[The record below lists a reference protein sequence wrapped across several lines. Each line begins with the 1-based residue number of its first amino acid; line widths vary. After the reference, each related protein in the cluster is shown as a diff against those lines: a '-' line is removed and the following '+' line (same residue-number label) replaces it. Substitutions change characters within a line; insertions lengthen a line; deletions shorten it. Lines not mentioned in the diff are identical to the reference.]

1 MLRICVILLAIGST
15 IFEIFVDDLGHGPLH
30 DQIMNIENPKKKK
43 TPLKSMNIIFII
55 VFLTTL
61 FVQVRIIY
69 YKSKSYQNEPVV
81 NFNLDKSDC
90 ESQTSEISNV
100 SDSSSCNY
108 VQESIT
114 YTKGTLLLIVL
125 LILVCGIFVLSWLLR
140 AENHSL
146 ERLVL
151 CVVQSMIIHIV
162 IPIILI
168 VRNQSMMNH
177 GKSMINSKILFMFS
191 SISKPTKPK
200 EIEEKNSE
208 NSKGNSPRT
217 NPTEVPKVGTMHPNP
232 IIPKVVIS
240 NDFTVVEC

>member
-1 MLRICVILLAIGST
+1 
-15 IFEIFVDDLGHGPLH
+15 
-30 DQIMNIENPKKKK
+30 MNIENPKKKK
-43 TPLKSMNIIFII
+43 TPLKSMNMIFII

-69 YKSKSYQNEPVV
+69 YKSKSYQVEPVV

-90 ESQTSEISNV
+90 ESQASEVSNV

-162 IPIILI
+162 IPVILI

-177 GKSMINSKILFMFS
+177 GKVMINSKLPFVFQ
-191 SISKPTKPK
+191 SIPK
-200 EIEEKNSE
+200 LAKRKETEEKNSE
-208 NSKGNSPRT
+208 NTKEGSSPRT
-217 NPTEVPKVGTMHPNP
+217 NPTEVATIALYPNP
-232 IIPKVVIS
+232 IIPKVIIS

>member
-1 MLRICVILLAIGST
+1 MLRICVVLLTIGST
-15 IFEIFVDDLGHGPLH
+15 AFEIFVDDLGHGPLH

-69 YKSKSYQNEPVV
+69 YKSKSYQIEPVI

-177 GKSMINSKILFMFS
+177 GKSMINSKTLFMFS

-208 NSKGNSPRT
+208 NSKERSSPRT
-217 NPTEVPKVGTMHPNP
+217 KPTEVAKIASYSHP
-232 IIPKVVIS
+232 IIPKVIIS
-240 NDFTVVEC
+240 NDFTVEC